1 MMDYQTKQRR
11 RNMVVGVF
19 MVLAMAS
26 FLWMLWRFRDLPLA
40 AGKLRSFEVL
50 VYFPEAPGVQKDTPV
65 QYCGYQ
71 IGRVLNVAPPR
82 RYDGEDETKH
92 RVCVSMAIDKQFSD
106 IPTYADVQII
116 KRGLGSSYIELRVNA
131 EKKTD
136 PVEYMKDKLVLEGS
150 IGMASEFFPPE
161 VQKKLENLVDSIS
174 QLANNANLII
184 GDTQNQANIKQML
197 VNMET
202 ATAQANDTLKSF
214 QNFSDVS
221 TEKAELLGDKLAM
234 MAESF
239 EGTLS
244 ELRQI
249 LAKMESGNGTAGKII
264 NDGRLYENLLESSQ
278 ELQMALEQ
286 LKEWAADAREKGI
299 RIKW

>member
-1 MMDYQTKQRR
+1 VT
-11 RNMVVGVF
+11 
-19 MVLAMAS
+19 
-26 FLWMLWRFRDLPLA
+26 
-40 AGKLRSFEVL
+40 
-50 VYFPEAPGVQKDTPV
+50 GVQTCALP
-65 QYCGYQ
+65 
-71 IGRVLNVAPPR
+71 I
-82 RYDGEDETKH
+82 
-92 RVCVSMAIDKQFSD
+92 
-106 IPTYADVQII
+106 
-116 KRGLGSSYIELRVNA
+116 
-131 EKKTD
+131 
-136 PVEYMKDKLVLEGS
+136 
-150 IGMASEFFPPE
+150 FFPPE

-221 TEKAELLGDKLAM
+221 MEKAELLGDKLAM